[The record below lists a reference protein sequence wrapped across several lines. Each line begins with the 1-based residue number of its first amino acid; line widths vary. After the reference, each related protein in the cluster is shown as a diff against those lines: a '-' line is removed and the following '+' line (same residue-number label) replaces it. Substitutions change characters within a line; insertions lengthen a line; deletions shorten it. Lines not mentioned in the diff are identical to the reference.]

1 MWGRFL
7 FTIRSRLPNP
17 LQLLGSWKL
26 SVVLMV
32 VAALYYALLA
42 IWATSSPPHVVQNI
56 AGLAPFLIVYGLLL
70 VNTGICLWL
79 RIPLLRRDLG
89 RRPIL
94 IRREPRWRL
103 MVGSDWTRESATN
116 RVRALGY
123 AAVVDPKY
131 GVCGVAKR
139 GRVLAVFV
147 FHLAFFLV
155 ALGFALSSLGRREAS
170 VWVAEGESFGAA
182 RTPSLNQ
189 SDIVPSDFS
198 EVSVVSISPE
208 FWRDQ
213 LLFTLLESRLRFP
226 GGAEKVTRINRP
238 LWLGWGTFL
247 RMTGFGYAPRYEVLT
262 RDGQVVDS
270 AWVKM
275 NVFPPGQRDYF
286 QSGRLPHR
294 VYVMI
299 YPDFRMVDGAPTT
312 RTLNLV
318 NPAIFVSVV
327 RGKVSLGEAILEN
340 GETFE
345 FEGLRLRFPEIRY
358 WGEFSFV
365 TDPGAPPLFAGFLLG
380 LTGLVLAL
388 RGRRAELR
396 WTPGSEGRPGLLEGW
411 GSAGPVDSDPEAGK
425 S

>member
-1 MWGRFL
+1 MWDRLL

-17 LQLLGSWKL
+17 VQLLGSWKL

-32 VAALYYALLA
+32 LAALYYALLA

-56 AGLAPFLIVYGLLL
+56 AGLAPFLIVYGLLM
-70 VNTGICLWL
+70 VNTGVCLWR

-89 RRPIL
+89 RWPIL
-94 IRREPRWRL
+94 VRSEPRWQHI
-103 MVGSDWTRESATN
+103 VGADWTRESAHDL
-116 RVRALGY
+116 VRALGY
-123 AAVVDPKY
+123 SAVDDPEY

-155 ALGFALSSLGRREAS
+155 ALGFGLSALGRREAS
-170 VWVAEGESFGAA
+170 VWVAEGESFGTAQNS
-182 RTPSLNQ
+182 SL
-189 SDIVPSDFS
+189 SRSGVVPSDFS
-198 EVSVVSISPE
+198 EVSVDSISPE

-213 LLFTLLESRLRFP
+213 LLFTRLESRLRFP
-226 GGAEKVTRINRP
+226 GGTEKVTSINRP

-247 RMTGFGYAPRYEVLT
+247 RMTGFGYAPRYEVLA

-270 AWVKM
+270 AWVKL
-275 NVFPPGQRDYF
+275 NVFPPGQRDHF
-286 QSGRLPHR
+286 RSEVLPHR

-299 YPDFRMVDGAPTT
+299 YPDFKTVDGTPTT

-318 NPAIFVSVV
+318 NPAFFVSVV

-340 GETFE
+340 GQIFE
-345 FEGLRLRFPEIRY
+345 FEGLSLRFPEIRY

-365 TDPGAPPLFAGFLLG
+365 ADPGAPPLFAGFLLG

-388 RGRRAELR
+388 RGRRAEVR
-396 WTPGSEGRPGLLEGW
+396 WTPGSEDRPGLLEGW
-411 GSAGPVDSDPEAGK
+411 GSAGPVDRDTEEGT
-425 S
+425 